1 MAIALSGPVR
11 GTFDPSITDAS
22 GGFNLIGQAHN
33 NYPPASNAV
42 GLRPITF
49 VAEGQSVGNE
59 AVTLALLA
67 PINLTLLGVTFPASS
82 LRNIR
87 TRVWSRRAAVA
98 SAGFVEKVW
107 TVIGGATP
115 SVALDTTVAAALA
128 ALNEPSVVAATP
140 NNGSASAPEYGTGIV
155 IMDAVST
162 TNVIV
167 GVQNLLGTT
176 RAATTATLLR
186 WRLEVL
192 VDPLVI
198 LPVAA

>member
-1 MAIALSGPVR
+1 MAIVISGPIV
-11 GTFDPSITDAS
+11 GLFDPNVVDSV
-22 GGFNLIGQAHN
+22 GGIGLLAAVN
-33 NYPPASNAV
+33 NADPEAAALFSP
-42 GLRPITF
+42 RPYTF
-49 VAEGQSVGNE
+49 VAQGQSVGNE

-67 PINLTLLGVTFPASS
+67 PINLTALGVVFPASS
-82 LRNIR
+82 QRTIR
-87 TRVWSRRAAVA
+87 TRVWSRRATVA
-98 SAGFVEKVW
+98 NCGFVEKIW

-115 SVALDTTVAAALA
+115 SVAPDSTVAAALA
-128 ALNEPSVVAATP
+128 ALNEPSVIAATP
-140 NNGSASAPEYGTGIV
+140 NNNSASAPEYGTGIV

-162 TNVIV
+162 ASVIV

-176 RAATTATLLR
+176 RAATSATLLR

>member
-1 MAIALSGPVR
+1 MAIVLSGPIV
-11 GTFDPSITDAS
+11 GTYDPNITDSS
-22 GGFNLIGQAHN
+22 GGFNLASQVEL
-33 NYPPASNAV
+33 NYPPAVNAS
-42 GLRPITF
+42 GLRPVTF

-67 PINLTLLGVTFPASS
+67 PINLTALGVVFPASS
-82 LRNIR
+82 VRNIR

-98 SAGFVEKVW
+98 NCGFCERIY

-115 SVALDTTVAAALA
+115 SIAPDTSLAAALA
-128 ALNEPSVVAATP
+128 ALNEPAVVARTP
-140 NNGSASAPEYGTGIV
+140 NNNSAGAPEYGTGIV

-167 GVQNLLGTT
+167 GVQNILGTT
-176 RAATTATLLR
+176 NAAVTATLMR
-186 WRLEVL
+186 WRLEVF
-192 VDPLVI
+192 VDPLVS

>member
-1 MAIALSGPVR
+1 MAITLTGPVS
-11 GTFDPSITDAS
+11 GTFDSSVTDSA
-22 GGFNLIGQAHN
+22 GGFNLLAQAQN
-33 NYPPASNAV
+33 NYAPATFAT
-42 GLRPITF
+42 GLRPVTF
-49 VAEGQSVGNE
+49 VALGQSIGNE

-67 PINLTLLGVTFPASS
+67 PINLTALGVTFPAST

-87 TRVWSRRAAVA
+87 TRVWSRRATVA
-98 SAGFVEKVW
+98 NAGYVEKLW

-115 SVALDTTVAAALA
+115 SVAPDTTVAAALA
-128 ALNEPSVVAATP
+128 ALSEPSVIAATP
-140 NNGSASAPEYGTGIV
+140 NNNSAAAPEYGTGIV

-176 RAATTATLLR
+176 RAATSATLLR
-186 WRLEVL
+186 WRLEVF
-192 VDPLVI
+192 VEPLVS

>member
-1 MAIALSGPVR
+1 MALTITAPCVELYDQNV
-11 GTFDPSITDAS
+11 TDAS
-22 GGFNLIGQAHN
+22 GGFALLAAVHN
-33 NYPPASNAV
+33 SDPEAARLLAP
-42 GLRPITF
+42 RQFTF
-49 VAEGQSVGNE
+49 SAEGQSVGNE

-67 PINLTLLGVTFPASS
+67 PINLTLLGVAFPASTQ
-82 LRNIR
+82 R
-87 TRVWSRRAAVA
+87 TIYTKVWSRRATVA
-98 SAGFVEKVW
+98 NCGFVWKAW
-107 TVIGGATP
+107 TVIGGTTP
-115 SVALDTTVAAALA
+115 SIAPDTSVAAALA
-128 ALNEPSVVAATP
+128 AVSEPSVIAATP
-140 NNGSASAPEYGTGIV
+140 NNNSAAAPEYGTGIV

-176 RAATTATLLR
+176 RAATSATLMR